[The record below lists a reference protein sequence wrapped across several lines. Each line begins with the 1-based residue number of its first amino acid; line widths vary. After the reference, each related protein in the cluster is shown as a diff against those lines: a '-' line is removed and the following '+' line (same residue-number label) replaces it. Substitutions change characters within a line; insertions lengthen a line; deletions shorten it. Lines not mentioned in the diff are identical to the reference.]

1 MPSVTSYFDDPDAA
15 IERVQAD
22 IAAAQERAVKAA
34 EVKQTLDRL
43 RGRARSPRGEV
54 TAEVDPSGQLV
65 DLHLTDD
72 ATTIVA
78 RDLSA
83 LIVETVRAAAQ
94 DAGRQALAVAADAF
108 GETSPVTAQL
118 RDELAT
124 RLR

>member
-1 MPSVTSYFDDPDAA
+1 VTSFFDDPDAA

-22 IAAAQERAVKAA
+22 IRAAQERAVKAT
-34 EVKQTLDRL
+34 EVKETLDRL

-65 DLHLTDD
+65 DLQLADN
-72 ATTIVA
+72 ATEIVA

-83 LIVETVRAAAQ
+83 LILDTVRSAAQ
-94 DAGRQALAVAADAF
+94 DAARQAVTVTADAF
-108 GETSPVTAQL
+108 GDTSPVTTQL

>member
-1 MPSVTSYFDDPDAA
+1 MTSFFDDPDAA

-22 IAAAQERAVKAA
+22 IRAAQERAVKAT
-34 EVKQTLDRL
+34 EVKETLDRL

-65 DLHLTDD
+65 GLQLADD
-72 ATTIVA
+72 ATEIVA

-83 LIVETVRAAAQ
+83 LILDTVRSAAQ
-94 DAGRQALAVAADAF
+94 DAARQAVAVTADAF
-108 GETSPVTAQL
+108 GDTSPVTTQL

>member
-1 MPSVTSYFDDPDAA
+1 VTSFFDDPDAA

-22 IAAAQERAVKAA
+22 IRAAQERAVKAT
-34 EVKQTLDRL
+34 EVKETLDRL

-65 DLHLTDD
+65 DLQLAEN
-72 ATTIVA
+72 ATEIVA

-83 LIVETVRAAAQ
+83 LILDTVRSAAQ
-94 DAGRQALAVAADAF
+94 DAARQAVAVTADAF
-108 GETSPVTAQL
+108 GDTSPVTTQL

>member
-1 MPSVTSYFDDPDAA
+1 MSSYFDDPDAA

-65 DLHLTDD
+65 DLRLADD
-72 ATTIVA
+72 ATGIVA

-83 LIVETVRAAAQ
+83 LILETVRAAAQ
-94 DAGRQALAVAADAF
+94 DAARQALAVAADAF
-108 GETSPVTAQL
+108 GETSPVTTQL